1 MSSSTVVLITLVVPG
16 SLGASALALL
26 GFRRSELGLAAIGLS
41 IVLGSFLIGALLF
54 ACLFLGLPLQSF
66 AWMPVILTVCLLVVV
81 TIRRKRMAAQ
91 DSDLG
96 NPLDRGG
103 RRGSIAWRI
112 ALGIALWM
120 TVARAV
126 EGNGTL
132 ITLGDEGNIW
142 AAKAKA
148 VWLAGGI
155 SEDLEELLARNQFIF
170 HPDYPPLNPILH
182 VWTFSLAGEIT
193 HVENRVPIQ
202 MYVVA
207 LAFVLAGALER
218 RGRILAILLFL
229 ACFASKT
236 FAAMTATSQA
246 DVMIAVS
253 LLCVVEAWTRFVAT
267 GCAHWRRLTWLLLGS
282 LPLIKNEGL
291 MLALCCAPVILLD
304 LHRNRTLRARLA
316 HFGDGL
322 AIATPSVLLL
332 LHQFINWHYR
342 LANDLLVQR
351 GLLGMLRRIV
361 SNLESRISAI
371 GNYAFDISI
380 AWSGPSC
387 GVYIVLVLAL
397 LLRFRQ
403 VISQVPR
410 EFVVLA
416 LAIGGFTAIYLGT
429 PHEIGWHLRTSGDR
443 ILMQLEP
450 LAAVVAA
457 GAFGR
462 ATVPRSNLDLRT
474 ERVPAAVA

>member
-1 MSSSTVVLITLVVPG
+1 MTSSAVVLITLVVPG
-16 SLGASALALL
+16 ALGASALALL
-26 GFRRSELGLAAIGLS
+26 GFRRSELGLAAIGFAV
-41 IVLGSFLIGALLF
+41 VLGSFLIGALLF
-54 ACLFLGLPLQSF
+54 AWMFVGLPLEAF
-66 AWMPVILTVCLLVVV
+66 AWMPVVLAACLLVAAS
-81 TIRRKRMAAQ
+81 TRRTRVARQ
-91 DSDLG
+91 DSHPG
-96 NPLDRGG
+96 NAPDRAG
-103 RRGSIAWRI
+103 RRWSIAWRI

-126 EGNGTL
+126 EGNRTL

-142 AAKAKA
+142 SAKAKA
-148 VWLAGGI
+148 LWLAGG
-155 SEDLEELLARNQFIF
+155 SSQDLEDLLARNLFIF
-170 HPDYPPLNPILH
+170 HPDYPPVNPLLH
-182 VWTFSLAGEIT
+182 VWTFSLAGDIT

-207 LAFVLAGALER
+207 LALVLAGTLER
-218 RGRILAILLFL
+218 RGRLLALLLFL

-236 FAAMTATSQA
+236 LAVMTATSQA
-246 DVMIAVS
+246 DIMIAVS

-267 GCAHWRRLTWLLLGS
+267 GCARWRRLTWLLLGS

-291 MLALCCAPVILLD
+291 MLALCCAPVILVD
-304 LHRNRTLRARLA
+304 LYRDQTLRSRLA
-316 HFGDGL
+316 HLGDVL
-322 AIATPSVLLL
+322 AIAIPSVLLL
-332 LHQFINWHYR
+332 LHQFINWRYQ

-361 SNLESRISAI
+361 SHFESRIVAI
-371 GNYAFDISI
+371 GNYAFDIAI

-387 GVYIVLVLAL
+387 GVYVVLAL
-397 LLRFRQ
+397 AILLRFRHI
-403 VISQVPR
+403 ISQVPR

-416 LAIGGFTAIYLGT
+416 LGISGFTLIYLGT

-457 GAFGR
+457 GALGR
-462 ATVPRSNLDLRT
+462 AIPSRSHRVVASD
-474 ERVPAAVA
+474 RVPAPVV